1 MNKKLEEV
9 NAHLEEQSLA
19 RESIE
24 RMRNEAESRLKNE
37 HEKSL
42 TELKNEVKRLRN
54 SLHDNQ
60 VRLETTS
67 SEAKRYKG
75 LFERE
80 AQDRESVTS
89 RLLQTRDELSK
100 SKAKLHVERHRARR
114 LLDSSLNQQ
123 VTGHRLAVGQSTGVT
138 PLTRKQT
145 SDDLLATVKTEL
157 NRSVKKHLETA
168 PRPESNFLSTSNGD
182 FGSSVGLS
190 SERYLSDLKRNY
202 FV

>member
-1 MNKKLEEV
+1 LNKKLEEV

-67 SEAKRYKG
+67 SEAKRYKVNW
-75 LFERE
+75 
-80 AQDRESVTS
+80 SHV
-89 RLLQTRDELSK
+89 LLQYSR
-100 SKAKLHVERHRARR
+100 
-114 LLDSSLNQQ
+114 Q
-123 VTGHRLAVGQSTGVT
+123 
-138 PLTRKQT
+138 
-145 SDDLLATVKTEL
+145 
-157 NRSVKKHLETA
+157 
-168 PRPESNFLSTSNGD
+168 
-182 FGSSVGLS
+182 
-190 SERYLSDLKRNY
+190 
-202 FV
+202 